1 MQIQQK
7 KYKVQYEYINEK
19 FEADIKTKS
28 DNNEN
33 FEENDVKKKHVILD
47 PSKKYSIISFKRLK
61 SDGIDENKLSFNFI
75 GLTEDVKDKN
85 IRAKLELN
93 LLIGKEKIEKKI
105 LVYVSDE
112 LNEEFYLGN
121 DFLSS
126 YS

>member
-47 PSKKYSIISFKRLK
+47 PSKKYSII
-61 SDGIDENKLSFNFI
+61 N
-75 GLTEDVKDKN
+75 
-85 IRAKLELN
+85 
-93 LLIGKEKIEKKI
+93 
-105 LVYVSDE
+105 
-112 LNEEFYLGN
+112 
-121 DFLSS
+121 
-126 YS
+126 